1 MHLVI
6 LTQVLDRDDAVLGFF
21 HGWCEVF
28 ARHVPRLTVVA
39 QRVGATALPGHV
51 ALHSLGK
58 EAGGGRLR
66 MAQRLVRV
74 LAGLRGSR
82 RPDAVWVHMVPRL
95 ALYAA
100 PALLPRRVPMFLWY
114 THKGVD
120 ASLRLAAP
128 LVRRVFTASEE
139 SFRLGSARR
148 RRVVTGHGID
158 CARFAPGGGPR
169 DVDVLCVGRLSPSK
183 GQVELLEAL
192 ARCPGPPPRTVVAGD
207 ILLASDVPYR
217 ERVRELAARLGP
229 RVELAGAVPWLAMP
243 ALMGRARVLANVSR
257 TGSVDK
263 VVLEAM
269 ACGALPL
276 TCNESFAPL
285 LGPGL
290 APRLM
295 FRPGDAQALADG
307 VQRLLAL
314 PAGEAGALSAQLR
327 EVVVRGH
334 DLEDLVPRMLAEM
347 EAAR

>member
-6 LTQVLDRDDAVLGFF
+6 LTQVLDRHDAVLGFF

-28 ARHVPRLTVVA
+28 ARHVSRLTVVA
-39 QRVGATALPGHV
+39 QRVGAVALPDNV
-51 ALHSLGK
+51 ELRSLGK

-66 MAQRLVRV
+66 MAQRLGLA
-74 LAGLRGSR
+74 LAGLRGAR
-82 RPDAVWVHMVPRL
+82 RPDAAWVHMVPRL
-95 ALYAA
+95 VLYAA
-100 PALLPRRVPMFLWY
+100 PILLPRRVPMFLWY

-120 ASLRLAAP
+120 ASLRLAVP

-139 SFRLGSARR
+139 SFRLGSGRR
-148 RRVVTGHGID
+148 KRVVTGHGID
-158 CARFAPGGGPR
+158 CRRFAPGPGAR
-169 DVDVLCVGRLSPSK
+169 DVDLLCVGRLSPSK

-192 ARCPGPPPRTVVAGD
+192 LRLPGPPPRTVIAGD
-207 ILLASDVPYR
+207 ILLAADEPWR
-217 ERVRELAARLGP
+217 ERVRALAARLGP
-229 RVELAGAVPWLAMP
+229 RVELAGSVPWPQMP
-243 ALMGRARVLANVSR
+243 DLMRRARVLANVSR
-257 TGSVDK
+257 TGSIDK

-285 LGPGL
+285 LGPEL

-295 FRPGDAQALADG
+295 FRPGDAQSLAG
-307 VQRLLAL
+307 GLSSLLAL
-314 PAGEAGALSAQLR
+314 PAVEARELAARLR
-327 EVVVRGH
+327 ETVLRSH